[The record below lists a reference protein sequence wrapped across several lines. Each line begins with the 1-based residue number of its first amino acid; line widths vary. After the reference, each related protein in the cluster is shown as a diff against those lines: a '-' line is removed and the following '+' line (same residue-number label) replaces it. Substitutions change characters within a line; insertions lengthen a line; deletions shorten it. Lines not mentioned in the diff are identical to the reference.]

1 LESVVKVVVL
11 SDIHGNLPA
20 LNAVLDDIPTFDS
33 IVCCGDMVGYYPDAN
48 EVCNIL
54 RERNA
59 FVVRGNHEAYLLG
72 AITPLK
78 ERQNSYRTNW
88 IRDRL
93 STENL
98 SWLASLPTDIIFS
111 WDKSCVHLRH
121 ASPWDEETYIYPN
134 SKKLTDINLK
144 KDEFLFIGHTH
155 HPMWIQVGE
164 GMILNPGS
172 VGQPRDWNPL
182 ASYAIFDSITNSV
195 EIRRVKYNVSLYQKK
210 LTKLGWD
217 NSTIDILSRRKD
229 IL

>member
-1 LESVVKVVVL
+1 
-11 SDIHGNLPA
+11 
-20 LNAVLDDIPTFDS
+20 
-33 IVCCGDMVGYYPDAN
+33 M
-48 EVCNIL
+48 
-54 RERNA
+54 
-59 FVVRGNHEAYLLG
+59 
-72 AITPLK
+72 
-78 ERQNSYRTNW
+78 
-88 IRDRL
+88 
-93 STENL
+93 
-98 SWLASLPTDIIFS
+98 
-111 WDKSCVHLRH
+111 
-121 ASPWDEETYIYPN
+121 
-134 SKKLTDINLK
+134 TDINLK